1 LIYVSSRVHHAPM
14 WRRLRDAGVWS
25 IEARWLDEPDETD
38 PSAELPEG
46 WTAGLWIKNVEDV
59 RAARVVVFYA
69 EPGDFPLKGAYVEV
83 GVALGL
89 DIPVFAVLPGVELE
103 PRSDR
108 PVGSWIRHPCVRV
121 CPTLEDALRRASRTW
136 SDEDEEDP

>member
-1 LIYVSSRVHHAPM
+1 MSTTQP
-14 WRRLRDAGVWS
+14 
-25 IEARWLDEPDETD
+25 
-38 PSAELPEG
+38 
-46 WTAGLWIKNVEDV
+46 
-59 RAARVVVFYA
+59 
-69 EPGDFPLKGAYVEV
+69 PGDFPLKGAYVEV

-108 PVGSWIRHPCVRV
+108 PVGSWIRHPCVTL